1 MTNKEY
7 HIELLQEEWDSLI
20 AGKEISLF
28 ETDEEKFMIY
38 IKKPTQRKEEIIIDY
53 DIIEDEL
60 KQDVMDRYADSEEYY
75 DMRLRE
81 ELIYENVLNL
91 KEGDLIAQRFFD
103 NLNPFYFLV
112 EDTSKVNN
120 YLLREDDEDGEIVA
134 ELELVLQGNTKQN
147 IYKVVYTTNIDESD
161 EDDE

>member
-1 MTNKEY
+1 MMMSKEY
-7 HIELLQEEWDSLI
+7 HIELLQEEWDSLL

-28 ETDEEKFMIY
+28 ENDEEKFMIY
-38 IKKPTQRKEEIIIDY
+38 IKKPEEAKEKIIIDY

-60 KQDVMDRYADSEEYY
+60 KADVEERYSDSEEYY

-91 KEGDLIAQRFFD
+91 KEGDLVAQNFFD
-103 NLNPFYFLV
+103 SINPFYFLV
-112 EDTSKVNN
+112 KDTSKDNN

-134 ELELVLQGNTKQN
+134 ELELTEKEK
-147 IYKVVYTTNIDESD
+147 IYKVVYTTNIN
-161 EDDE
+161 EDDEE